1 MGETEGATLSGR
13 NYFPDLKEEG
23 NALVGVLGSTPGEAN
38 RITFIMYVAAI
49 TFAENSLHMTN
60 AYFAPESQIMKALTD
75 AAKRGV
81 DVKIILPGTTD
92 RSLALY
98 AGQYQYSDLLKSGV
112 KLYKRRNVL
121 LHAKTLV
128 IDGVWSTVGS
138 TNMEWWS
145 FSSNDEVNAVILSR
159 EFAAE
164 MEKMFAADLA
174 ESDQIRREEWKKR
187 PLLVKI
193 REWFSVGALR
203 LNELASGAEITPDNA
218 RFFASP
224 SPVVIHIIASAVYA
238 LLGAL
243 QFVGRLW
250 QRGSKWH
257 RWVGRFLVPV
267 GLLVGLSGLWMTVFY
282 PRPEGASNLLYAF
295 RLLFGTGMV
304 LSIIIGYLAIL
315 RKDVHQH
322 LAWMTRA
329 YAIGLGAGTQ
339 VFTGMVG
346 ALIFGTPNEFQNAL
360 LNGAAW
366 VINLAVAE
374 WSIRKDSIRQTRT
387 VQI

>member
-1 MGETEGATLSGR
+1 
-13 NYFPDLKEEG
+13 
-23 NALVGVLGSTPGEAN
+23 
-38 RITFIMYVAAI
+38 
-49 TFAENSLHMTN
+49 
-60 AYFAPESQIMKALTD
+60 MKA
-75 AAKRGV
+75 
-81 DVKIILPGTTD
+81 IIQNNNQIKAPA
-92 RSLALY
+92 R
-98 AGQYQYSDLLKSGV
+98 
-112 KLYKRRNVL
+112 
-121 LHAKTLV
+121 KTQISWWV
-128 IDGVWSTVGS
+128 PVGLI
-138 TNMEWWS
+138 
-145 FSSNDEVNAVILSR
+145 FLS
-159 EFAAE
+159 
-164 MEKMFAADLA
+164 
-174 ESDQIRREEWKKR
+174 II
-187 PLLVKI
+187 PLI
-193 REWFSVGALR
+193 FGALR

-267 GLLVGLSGLWMTVFY
+267 GLLVGLSGVWMTVFY

-304 LSIIIGYLAIL
+304 LSIILGYLAIL
-315 RKDVHQH
+315 RKDVDQH

-339 VFTGMVG
+339 VVTGMVG

-366 VINLAVAE
+366 VINLAIAE
-374 WSIRKDSIRQTRT
+374 WSIRKDTIRQTRT

>member
-1 MGETEGATLSGR
+1 M
-13 NYFPDLKEEG
+13 K
-23 NALVGVLGSTPGEAN
+23 
-38 RITFIMYVAAI
+38 AI
-49 TFAENSLHMTN
+49 IQNT
-60 AYFAPESQIMKALTD
+60 SQIKAPARKTQISWWVPVGLILLS
-75 AAKRGV
+75 
-81 DVKIILPGTTD
+81 II
-92 RSLALY
+92 
-98 AGQYQYSDLLKSGV
+98 
-112 KLYKRRNVL
+112 
-121 LHAKTLV
+121 
-128 IDGVWSTVGS
+128 
-138 TNMEWWS
+138 
-145 FSSNDEVNAVILSR
+145 
-159 EFAAE
+159 
-164 MEKMFAADLA
+164 
-174 ESDQIRREEWKKR
+174 
-187 PLLVKI
+187 PLI
-193 REWFSVGALR
+193 FGALR

-267 GLLVGLSGLWMTVFY
+267 GLLVGLSGVWMTVFY

-304 LSIIIGYLAIL
+304 LSIILGYLAIL
-315 RKDVHQH
+315 RKDVDQH

-329 YAIGLGAGTQ
+329 YALGLGAGTQ

-374 WSIRKDSIRQTRT
+374 WSIRKDSIRQIRT